1 VTEGP
6 ESVVHTAAE
15 LGVDALAA
23 VVERSRDGI
32 VVVTADRRYVY
43 ANPAAC
49 RIMGYSLDEL
59 RALPDFLDNFP
70 RREHQAMLEHFAE
83 QLAGTSG
90 LWTST
95 LLRADGTEREIRW
108 TNMSFAIEGRP
119 HGAAIFR
126 DITDARQATHNAA
139 ALGQTAAQLAGRSPL
154 GTVLSELARHAV
166 EATRAMACAIGITG
180 EDGTLRAGGAAGVPD
195 EFRRVSLLGTL
206 RIIDMPDGD
215 IVLGGRM
222 AVIPDAKRRWME
234 SPRAAPTG
242 RTLQQLDWQ
251 MGVHVPLSWG
261 EEVIGVLGAFLPST
275 VSGPTEEE
283 LAFYTALADQAA
295 VAVVNDR
302 LLAETGEASVLRERA
317 RLARELHDSVSQA
330 LFSMRLHARTAQLAL
345 DKQGLPGDGPLGRSI
360 VQLRELT
367 QGALAEMRA
376 LIFELRPDA
385 LSEEGLVAALG
396 KQAAALS
403 VRCGLPIAVDGPR
416 ERLAVEPE
424 VEEHLYRI
432 VLEALNNTIKHAGAA
447 HAAVRVVVADGR
459 LTITISDD
467 GTGFDAAQPRPG
479 HLGLGTMRERA
490 DVLGAE
496 MAVGAAGDRGTRVT
510 VTLDAPA
517 SGPSGRVR

>member
-1 VTEGP
+1 
-6 ESVVHTAAE
+6 VHTAVE

-70 RREHQAMLEHFAE
+70 QREHQAMLEHFAE
-83 QLAGTSG
+83 QLAGTTG

-126 DITDARQATHNAA
+126 DITGARQATQNAA
-139 ALGQTAAQLAGRSPL
+139 ALGQAAAQLAGRSPL
-154 GTVLSELARHAV
+154 QAVLSELARHAV
-166 EATRAMACAIGITG
+166 EATRATACAIGITG
-180 EDGTLRAGGAAGVPD
+180 DDGTLRAGGADGVPD

-206 RIIDMPDGD
+206 RISDMPDGD

-222 AVIPDAKRRWME
+222 AVIPDAKRRWLD
-234 SPRAAPTG
+234 SPRAAATG
-242 RTLQQLDWQ
+242 RTLQALDWQ
-251 MGVHVPLSWG
+251 VGVHVPLSWG
-261 EEVIGVLGAFLPST
+261 TEVIGVLGAFLPSA

-283 LAFYTALADQAA
+283 LAFYTALANQAA
-295 VAVVNDR
+295 VAVVNER
-302 LLAETGEASVLRERA
+302 LLAETGEASMLRERA

-330 LFSMRLHARTAQLAL
+330 LFSMSLHARTAQLAM
-345 DKQGLPGDGPLGRSI
+345 DKQGLPVDGPLGRS
-360 VQLRELT
+360 VAQLRELS

-376 LIFELRPDA
+376 LILQLRPDA
-385 LSEEGLVAALG
+385 LAEEGIVAALG

-403 VRCGLPIAVDGPR
+403 ARSGLTIAVDGPR
-416 ERLAVEPE
+416 ERLAVEPK

-432 VLEALNNTIKHAGAA
+432 ALEALNNTIKHAHAA
-447 HAAVRVVVADGR
+447 HATVRVANTDGR
-459 LTITISDD
+459 LVITISDD
-467 GTGFDAAQPRPG
+467 GAGFDVDHVRPG

-496 MAVGAAGDRGTRVT
+496 LSVSAAGDTGTTVT
-510 VTLDAPA
+510 VALDASSSA
-517 SGPSGRVR
+517 SSDRVR

>member
-1 VTEGP
+1 MP
-6 ESVVHTAAE
+6 ESVVHAAAD

-70 RREHQAMLEHFAE
+70 QREHQAMLEHFAE
-83 QLAGTSG
+83 QLAGTTG

-95 LLRADGTEREIRW
+95 LLRADGTEREITW
-108 TNMSFAIEGRP
+108 TNMSFAIGGRP

-126 DITDARQATHNAA
+126 DITDARVAARNAA

-166 EATRAMACAIGITG
+166 EATRAVACAIGIAG
-180 EDGTLRAGGAAGVPD
+180 EDGTLRAGGAEGVPD

-215 IVLGGRM
+215 VVLGGRI
-222 AVIPDAKRRWME
+222 AVIPDAKRRWMD
-234 SPRAAPTG
+234 SPRAAATG
-242 RTLQQLDWQ
+242 RTLQPLDWQ
-251 MGVHVPLSWG
+251 VGVHVPLSWG
-261 EEVIGVLGAFLPST
+261 EEVIGVLGVFLPST
-275 VSGPTEEE
+275 VSGPTEAE
-283 LAFYTALADQAA
+283 LAFYAALADQAV

-302 LLAETGEASVLRERA
+302 LLAETGETSVLRERA

-330 LFSMRLHARTAQLAL
+330 LFSMTLHARTAQLAI
-345 DKQGLPGDGPLGRSI
+345 DKQGLPDDGPLGRSI
-360 VQLRELT
+360 AQLRELT

-376 LIFELRPDA
+376 LIFELRPEA
-385 LSEEGLVAALG
+385 LAAEGLVAAIG
-396 KQAAALS
+396 KQASALS
-403 VRCGLPIAVDGPR
+403 ARSGLIIAVDGPDA
-416 ERLAVEPE
+416 RLAVEPQ

-432 VLEALNNTIKHAGAA
+432 VLEALNNAVKHARAS
-447 HAAVRVVVADGR
+447 HAAVHVVPTDER
-459 LTITISDD
+459 LVITVTDD
-467 GTGFDAAQPRPG
+467 GVGFDVGRSHPG

-490 DVLGAE
+490 EAVGAE
-496 MAVGAAGDRGTRVT
+496 LSVGAAGGRGTMVT
-510 VTLDAPA
+510 VALDAPA
-517 SGPSGRVR
+517 PAGSDRDR